1 MEKLIK
7 GLHKFQTEVFPL
19 KQNFFK
25 ELAKGQTPEILFI
38 TCSDSRINPNM
49 VTSAEL
55 GDLFIIRNAGNVV
68 PPYGNGGGE
77 EATIEF
83 AVTELRVRDIILC
96 GHSLCGAMQAATEI
110 KQYTHMPS
118 LTKWVQA
125 YIEPTLTLVQENYQ
139 NMSKQDTVTILTQEH
154 ILKQVENLKTHPA
167 VNAKLL
173 DGSLAIHAWM
183 YTFETGEILSYNVE
197 DGQFERISPKI

>member
-19 KQNFFK
+19 KQNFFQ
-25 ELAKGQTPEILFI
+25 ELAKGQAPEILFI

-49 VTSAEL
+49 VTSADL
-55 GDLFIIRNAGNVV
+55 GDLFIIRNAGNIV
-68 PPYGNGGGE
+68 PPYGTGGGE

-83 AVTELRVRDIILC
+83 AVNDLMVQDIILC
-96 GHSLCGAMQAATEI
+96 GHSLCGAIQASTDL
-110 KQYTHMPS
+110 KKLTHMPS
-118 LTKWVQA
+118 LTRWVQA
-125 YIEPTLTLVQENYQ
+125 YIEPTLTLVNENYQ
-139 NMSKQDTVTILTQEH
+139 NLSKKDMITVLTQEH

-197 DGQFERISPKI
+197 DGQFERISSKV